1 MMHHPMPLSSTR
13 VLLVLQP
20 LWCQQCHPHPHSMPF
35 LNLKAAAQQ
44 SLLLLTSMSVSETP
58 LPLRLQ
64 TADRR
69 ALITTALQL
78 QSCHS
83 QLQEPKPNPVIT
95 THTDTAMAIGYWLLL
110 ATGYCWLPHLTILC
124 LHSYWDFW
132 ETAPLLAT
140 AMMQQSP
147 GIQGHHSHSTRSFLL
162 LSPLS
167 TQEPTTTSYHYLPTS
182 NQAELLLP
190 QLSFLLTWHSCYQ
203 HRAFNSFNCCSVP
216 QD

>member
-1 MMHHPMPLSSTR
+1 MMHQHPMPLSSTR

-44 SLLLLTSMSVSETP
+44 SLLLLKRSMSVSETP

-95 THTDTAMAIGYWLLL
+95 THTIQIQLWLL
-110 ATGYCWLPHLTILC
+110 ATGYCWL
-124 LHSYWDFW
+124 
-132 ETAPLLAT
+132 LAT
-140 AMMQQSP
+140 AGYHIIYYGYTAIETSEKQLHCWLQLWCN
-147 GIQGHHSHSTRSFLL
+147 SHLVPKAITAIPPD
-162 LSPLS
+162 LS
-167 TQEPTTTSYHYLPTS
+167 
-182 NQAELLLP
+182 
-190 QLSFLLTWHSCYQ
+190 
-203 HRAFNSFNCCSVP
+203 CCCHP
-216 QD
+216 